1 LLFGQAFGLMVLLW
15 RIGKKEDLAL
25 KDILKAPFKGRN
37 RFLRQLALGAI
48 LATILYLI
56 SYLSIGLNYLG
67 LFPSIIKI
75 WTIPIYFVIGF
86 FVILILNIITQV
98 IIQNKFDDSII
109 NTIKILFLGFI
120 LPFLYYFLYLLL
132 IGVVLRSFF
141 YFGTFIPISLVM
153 FTLTSAV
160 SIITYR
166 KTGNI
171 ITGAI
176 INAVILTFLIVTMST
191 PQSGFQFITGFF

>member
-1 LLFGQAFGLMVLLW
+1 M
-15 RIGKKEDLAL
+15 
-25 KDILKAPFKGRN
+25 
-37 RFLRQLALGAI
+37 
-48 LATILYLI
+48 
-56 SYLSIGLNYLG
+56 
-67 LFPSIIKI
+67 FPSITKI
-75 WTIPIYFVIGF
+75 WTMPIYFVISF
-86 FVILILNIITQV
+86 FVILILNLMTQV
-98 IIQNKFDDSII
+98 IIQNRFGDSIS

-120 LPFLYYFLYLLL
+120 LPFLYYFVYLLL
-132 IGVVLRSFF
+132 IGVVMRSLF

-171 ITGAI
+171 TTGAV

-191 PQSGFQFITGFF
+191 PQSGFEFLTGFF